1 MKFACD
7 EDVGCQKLLLT
18 KLPAFS
24 NRCNQFAQQA
34 SDQDICWD
42 GMGISIPRLCN
53 LQTSTSKA
61 GCRMIATAVCA
72 TNDWL
77 KARVLCCR
85 RCRAMFPPLK
95 QAETKI
101 YGCQSGSCTLR
112 TNCHEMGE

>member
-1 MKFACD
+1 MQSVRSA
-7 EDVGCQKLLLT
+7 GLRPRYLLGWYGNIYPWAVQL
-18 KLPAFS
+18 AE
-24 NRCNQFAQQA
+24 
-34 SDQDICWD
+34 
-42 GMGISIPRLCN
+42 
-53 LQTSTSKA
+53 TSTSKA